1 MVVDR
6 SQNRHVVIGV
16 IILIALIALPVL
28 VLFVPDLIRR
38 FQSSAEIVVVMPEA
52 GVLQKEA
59 PVWIAG
65 REVGRVMHVELRPGN
80 VDSTERVAVR
90 MSIPRKYLTHIRKDS
105 QVRVTSAS
113 LIGKPALDI
122 LPGTAGAPI
131 VQDDDTLHI
140 RIAGTL
146 TGTLESTFAL
156 NRTFEQFFAD
166 LRKLQ
171 ELGTA
176 SRQRELAALNARM
189 KRNLTAATT
198 EFRTLMVSL
207 RGSPI
212 NTFSDPEFKQT
223 LASLQARSTQLA
235 EALRLAAERAG
246 RAQSDMQPA
255 LTRMTARGD
264 TIRAILTDIQA
275 RIDAGGGGLLV
286 RAQTDT
292 AIFKAFH
299 EAQVQLDS
307 LIAET
312 KRSPS
317 RFWF

>member
-1 MVVDR
+1 MAVDR

-16 IILIALIALPVL
+16 IILFAMVALPVL
-28 VLFVPDLIRR
+28 VLFVPDFIRR
-38 FQSSAEIVVVMPEA
+38 FTSSAEIVVVMPEA
-52 GVLQKEA
+52 GVLEKAA

-65 REVGRVMHVELRPGN
+65 REVGSVMHVELRPGN

-90 MSIPRKYLTHIRKDS
+90 MSIPRKYLTHVRKDS

-113 LIGKPALDI
+113 LIGKPVLDI
-122 LPGTAGAPI
+122 LPGSPGAPV
-131 VQDDDTLHI
+131 VQDNDTLHI
-140 RIAGTL
+140 RTAGTL
-146 TGTLESTFAL
+146 TGILESTFAL

-166 LRKLQ
+166 LRELQ
-171 ELGTA
+171 ALGSDA
-176 SRQRELAALNARM
+176 RERELAVLNRRM

-198 EFRTLMVSL
+198 EFRTLMVAL

-212 NTFSDPEFKQT
+212 KTFSDPEFKRT
-223 LASLQARSTQLA
+223 LASLQTRSTQLA
-235 EALRLAAERAG
+235 EALRGAAERAG
-246 RAQSDMQPA
+246 KAQSDMQPA

-264 TIRAILTDIQA
+264 TIRAILTDIQT
-275 RIDAGGGGLLV
+275 RIDAGGGGLLI

-292 AIFKAFH
+292 AIIKAFH

-312 KRSPS
+312 KRNPS